1 MTVNRKKYSSG
12 ESLSELLI
20 ASLIISFAMIM
31 LFSGVKVGSDAM
43 RSSRE
48 KFQQYNDSLNQYE
61 ETQAS
66 WVVQYGEANKVT
78 PMPEPTPYTFSVS
91 NLDPHK

>member
-1 MTVNRKKYSSG
+1 MIVEKKSNSSG

-43 RSSRE
+43 SNSRD
-48 KFQQYNDSLNQYE
+48 KFQQYNDLLNQYE

-66 WVVQYGEANKVT
+66 WVVEYGDAAGGK
-78 PMPEPTPYTFSVS
+78 PIPEPTPYSFVINSM
-91 NLDPHK
+91 NPHK

>member
-1 MTVNRKKYSSG
+1 MKVNKDYYSSG

-43 RSSRE
+43 RNSRE
-48 KFQQYNDSLNQYE
+48 KFQQYNDKLNEYE

-66 WVVQYGEANKVT
+66 WVVLYGDAYTET
-78 PMPEPTPYTFSVS
+78 SIPEPTPYSF
-91 NLDPHK
+91 NIINMKPHK